1 MLKKSE
7 LIYFVKKKYHLF
19 IFSIIEMSYSRNY
32 DYDVRWQWKP
42 TVNGSLT
49 SFFTSS
55 RFLNVF
61 FFCFFFVGGNKISS
75 ND

>member
-1 MLKKSE
+1 MLRKKIRINLFCLKKN
-7 LIYFVKKKYHLF
+7 HLF

-32 DYDVRWQWKP
+32 DYDVRLQWKP

-55 RFLNVF
+55 RFLNG
-61 FFCFFFVGGNKISS
+61 FFCLFFGGGA
-75 ND
+75 